1 MENTNLTLKE
11 IIDVTN
17 GNLVYGNENEECIS
31 FERDTRAIKDGD
43 IFIGFKGETV
53 DGGIR
58 YKEALENGAKG
69 CIINKCANENLEKI
83 ENKFILE
90 VEDTILATQ
99 QIAKLKRKKY
109 NIPVVAITG
118 SVGKTSTKDIIAS
131 VVSEKYDVL
140 KTQGNMNN
148 HIGLP
153 MTILGLRNHTAMVVE
168 MGMNHFGEISTLT
181 KIAKPTIAVIT
192 NVGTAHIGNL
202 GSRENIL
209 KAKLEI
215 LEGLSKDGTVVINN
229 DNDLLHKW
237 YLENKDNYNIVTY
250 GIENDSMEKAQD
262 INYLESSSKYNLKNE
277 GVIEVPVG
285 GEAFVYNSLAAISVG
300 KALGISMDKI
310 KQGILKFE
318 LTKMR
323 LDVQK
328 SSKGYTIINDC
339 YNANYDSMKSA
350 LQYLNRTTGNRKI
363 AVLGDML
370 ELGDFSKKLHEGVGN
385 AVVENKVDILITVGK
400 EAKNI
405 AKIAMKN
412 NVETYEY
419 TDNNSAI
426 SKLKEILEPE
436 DAVLVKAS
444 NSMNFKEIVS
454 AIM

>member
-300 KALGISMDKI
+300 KALGIGMDKI

-350 LQYLNRTTGNRKI
+350 LQYLNRTPGNRKI

-400 EAKNI
+400 ESKNI
-405 AKIAMKN
+405 AKIAMEN

-426 SKLKEILEPE
+426 SKLKEILNSE
-436 DAVLVKAS
+436 DVVLVKAS

>member
-11 IIDVTN
+11 IIDATN
-17 GNLVYGNENEECIS
+17 GKLVYGNENEECIS

-350 LQYLNRTTGNRKI
+350 LQYLNRTPGNRKI

-405 AKIAMKN
+405 AKIAMEN